1 MTRCDLV
8 FQTTGGSVPSISAS
22 LQKKRDK
29 RGFSGSGSPRDL
41 ELVTY
46 RNELNDQ
53 FSLLPIPLMVKV
65 SLSLS
70 VSRYIILNVHR
81 DVMYYLHKDRNRNSK
96 GDNSL
101 TAPNYNR

>member
-65 SLSLS
+65 SLSLCQS
-70 VSRYIILNVHR
+70 LYHSKRSQGCNVLFTQR
-81 DVMYYLHKDRNRNSK
+81 PEQKFER
-96 GDNSL
+96 
-101 TAPNYNR
+101 